1 MFIVDGEICWWFE
14 GKFCFFRGVDG
25 SYWIIGKVRDNIVV
39 IYIYIY
45 LKRIIKY
52 SFCYS
57 FGFGFGIVYIVFF
70 YLVWWFGWY
79 VIGNFCFVFVN

>member
-45 LKRIIKY
+45 LKRIIK
-52 SFCYS
+52 
-57 FGFGFGIVYIVFF
+57 
-70 YLVWWFGWY
+70 
-79 VIGNFCFVFVN
+79 